1 MSPLAESALISGA
14 IFAFSMLRGYG
25 TRAFTAGTVA
35 MPVVLCLVFGVLYLK
50 DAPAAGADLVLYAVA
65 LGLGLAF
72 GLAGA
77 AFTTVFGARGS
88 DTGGAGGTR
97 GAGSAGGA
105 GEPAVYTH
113 AGAAFAATW
122 FVGLSAR
129 IVIVWAMTDVPGIR
143 TTVGEFLFTHGID
156 PNTALPAFFVL
167 WAITMVGV
175 RTAIVAA
182 RAARIRQQRPAVRP
196 GVLV

>member
-25 TRAFTAGTVA
+25 TRAFTAAALTLPA
-35 MPVVLCLVFGVLYLK
+35 LLCLVFGVLYLP
-50 DAPAAGADLVLYAVA
+50 DAPTAGADLVLYAVA
-65 LGLGLAF
+65 LGLGVAF

-77 AFTTVFGARGS
+77 AFTSVFGRPAGGAG
-88 DTGGAGGTR
+88 GGAGGTT
-97 GAGSAGGA
+97 
-105 GEPAVYTH
+105 VYTH
-113 AGAAFAATW
+113 AGPAFAATW

-129 IVIVWAMTDVPGIR
+129 VAIVWAMTEVPAIR
-143 TTVGEFLFTHGID
+143 STVGEFLLTHGID

-175 RTAIVAA
+175 RTAVVAGRA
-182 RAARIRQQRPAVRP
+182 RRVRGQQPVAGEP